1 MMTVEGNYDEALERF
16 HATGPEFQ
24 GWLSNHG
31 PMVIEAMDRRGA
43 GGRIHRWTD
52 DYLDRLEDRPR
63 SLFPIGPDEW
73 RDPLGDPA
81 RTGDW
86 IDYFLKEIREQPWSD
101 VVALWWPRLL
111 PGIAAGATHGVI
123 RVGHALRSIRE
134 EDTQPR
140 RDEVA
145 HALAY
150 WAARWQPV
158 PVVSAAGQ
166 RRPADLDDLIGA
178 IPAIPDQRF
187 GIRFRLRQLGD
198 TPGFAATAAQLARPT
213 QTADVPGALAQ
224 VVDAAVAAYPR
235 LAHGNA
241 TMLVHA
247 ATAPNAV
254 LLALPSLPERLWP
267 DSFDAAWTATAAVV
281 AAYRPAEPAP
291 APQPR
296 DGADDS
302 WAHDSWE
309 RAVADGGEHI
319 VKLADTALSAVECT
333 GDLIGLAAIDTAIRL
348 EA

>member
-1 MMTVEGNYDEALERF
+1 MMTGEGNYDEALERF

-52 DYLDRLEDRPR
+52 DYLDQLDDRPR
-63 SLFPIGPDEW
+63 SRFPIGPDE
-73 RDPLGDPA
+73 
-81 RTGDW
+81 
-86 IDYFLKEIREQPWSD
+86 
-101 VVALWWPRLL
+101 WWPRLL

-166 RRPADLDDLIGA
+166 RRPADLDDLIDA

-198 TPGFAATAAQLARPT
+198 TAGCAAPAHRSCARRRGTSRHPAGRAAGARP
-213 QTADVPGALAQ
+213 
-224 VVDAAVAAYPR
+224 
-235 LAHGNA
+235 
-241 TMLVHA
+241 
-247 ATAPNAV
+247 
-254 LLALPSLPERLWP
+254 
-267 DSFDAAWTATAAVV
+267 
-281 AAYRPAEPAP
+281 
-291 APQPR
+291 
-296 DGADDS
+296 
-302 WAHDSWE
+302 
-309 RAVADGGEHI
+309 RAVP
-319 VKLADTALSAVECT
+319 
-333 GDLIGLAAIDTAIRL
+333 RR
-348 EA
+348 

>member
-1 MMTVEGNYDEALERF
+1 MMTGDGNYDEALERF
-16 HATGPEFQ
+16 HATGPEFED
-24 GWLSNHG
+24 WLSNHG
-31 PMVIEAMDRRGA
+31 PMVIEAMGRRGA
-43 GGRIHRWTD
+43 GGRIHHWTD

-63 SLFPIGPDEW
+63 SRFPIGPHEW
-73 RDPLGDPA
+73 RDPLGDA
-81 RTGDW
+81 TRTGDW
-86 IDYFLKEIREQPWSD
+86 IDYFLKEIHEQPWSE
-101 VVALWWPRLL
+101 VVATWWPRLL

-158 PVVSAAGQ
+158 PVVAASGQ
-166 RRPADLDDLIGA
+166 RRAAEVVDG

-198 TPGFAATAAQLARPT
+198 TPGFAASAAQVARPT
-213 QTADVPGALAQ
+213 QADAVPAALAQ

-254 LLALPSLPERLWP
+254 LMALPSLPEGLWL
-267 DSFDAAWTATAAVV
+267 DSYDAAWTATAAVV
-281 AAYRPAEPAP
+281 AAYRPSEP
-291 APQPR
+291 APQPTV
-296 DGADDS
+296 GAAPRSVDASTDA
-302 WAHDSWE
+302 WG
-309 RAVADGGEHI
+309 RAVSNGGEHI
-319 VKLADTALSAVECT
+319 VKLADTALLAVERT
-333 GDLIGLAAIDTAIRL
+333 GDPVGLAAIDTAIRL
-348 EA
+348 DA

>member
-1 MMTVEGNYDEALERF
+1 
-16 HATGPEFQ
+16 
-24 GWLSNHG
+24 
-31 PMVIEAMDRRGA
+31 
-43 GGRIHRWTD
+43 
-52 DYLDRLEDRPR
+52 
-63 SLFPIGPDEW
+63 
-73 RDPLGDPA
+73 
-81 RTGDW
+81 
-86 IDYFLKEIREQPWSD
+86 
-101 VVALWWPRLL
+101 
-111 PGIAAGATHGVI
+111 VI

-166 RRPADLDDLIGA
+166 RRPADLDDLIDA

-198 TPGFAATAAQLARPT
+198 AAGFAATAAQLARPT